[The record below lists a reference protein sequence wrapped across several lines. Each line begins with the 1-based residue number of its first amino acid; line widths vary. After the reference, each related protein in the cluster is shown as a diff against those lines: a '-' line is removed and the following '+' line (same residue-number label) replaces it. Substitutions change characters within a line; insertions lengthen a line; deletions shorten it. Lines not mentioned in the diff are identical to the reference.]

1 MRSLLLTLLLLS
13 GCAAQPAHL
22 FDSPLLAQASLT
34 TPSPAQVTPRQA
46 PRAQRR
52 STPRPP
58 RPEPSV
64 SPQRPTIKPATSIS
78 EAYRACKKA
87 GRVHF
92 KKTLKPGDVAF
103 FHNTFDA
110 NGDGRNNDWYTAS
123 ATVTQVTGAAASLV
137 TPDGQ
142 RLTMSLARPADGP
155 PHNTALR
162 ARTPR
167 DLPYT
172 LYNAAQ
178 LWAGTCAAP

>member
-22 FDSPLLAQASLT
+22 FDSPLLAQTSLT

-46 PRAQRR
+46 PRTQRR
-52 STPRPP
+52 STP

-64 SPQRPTIKPATSIS
+64 SPQRPTLKPATSIS

-123 ATVTQVTGAAASLV
+123 ATVTQVTGGAASLV